1 MTMLVALHDGNPLTR
16 MAMVAAMTTNTRLT
30 HTAIHH
36 GDHLSAQ
43 GSLHGGYRH
52 GRRRKL
58 IAKAKPK
65 HRYLLPKGVPKLS
78 ERNSAD
84 HAAIVSAMN
93 AGRISKQ
100 REQHMY
106 NRETKLSKRELEAQR
121 TAIRVKDLGPTAK
134 RRKGA
139 KPNDL
144 TTLGKLEVAFPE
156 GPLRNNATSAHYF
169 GIHPTSVGYTRK
181 GMSELLVLD
190 HDARTQAA
198 FRVMERNPAEHLISK
213 CKWDETKQR
222 QSDKFS
228 PLDPQRR
235 YAAIQD

>member
-1 MTMLVALHDGNPLTR
+1 MATNAHGNGCGSPSWQWRLTR
-16 MAMVAAMTTNTRLT
+16 TAMVAAMTTNTRLT

-58 IAKAKPK
+58 IAKAKSK

-121 TAIRVKDLGPTAK
+121 TILAFALLRWGTRGKAC
-134 RRKGA
+134 
-139 KPNDL
+139 PNFSFL
-144 TTLGKLEVAFPE
+144 IMMHALRPPLE
-156 GPLRNNATSAHYF
+156 LWNATRLS
-169 GIHPTSVGYTRK
+169 I
-181 GMSELLVLD
+181 
-190 HDARTQAA
+190 
-198 FRVMERNPAEHLISK
+198 
-213 CKWDETKQR
+213 
-222 QSDKFS
+222 
-228 PLDPQRR
+228 
-235 YAAIQD
+235 